1 MQLTIRI
8 GAAVDRS
15 LSEAY
20 RPLLAGAEK
29 LRVGVEKSAKGAADA
44 QVRAQKRVADSADR
58 EYAKAKATIDRWA
71 AENARA
77 ADRAAKARAA
87 AAERAAKA
95 EATAAEKATRTQERE
110 DAKRA
115 RSAQRAHAAAERSSA
130 REANARD
137 RQQLRATRARDRNH
151 LAAARAARGALGNA
165 ASTAGSTIIGAG
177 RMAGSFALDL
187 ARDVAMGAG
196 VDLDLGSLMRKNS
209 ELESKTTDLSA
220 SGFMHG
226 DARNGKRIDKRELA
240 GDALRIGKLTG
251 TDANDVVEGLQKFT
265 GLTGDLQTG
274 RELMQQLLMLSKATG
289 SSFEDMAAAAANVAN
304 VLPETADKSKV
315 IMQVMR
321 AIAGQGKLGAVE
333 IKDLAAQ
340 MAKLAAGA
348 GAFGGDKAGTMIDLG
363 ALAQVA
369 RGKGGGA
376 SASQSVNAVQ
386 SFIGTFDKGAREK
399 AFRSLGVETRD
410 QKGRLMDPETLIKS
424 ALTAAS
430 AHGGPKAF
438 ANNMQRMFADKEA
451 RKAVKGFENIYLES
465 GGGAAG
471 LKAVSAEFERLRK
484 ATMSETEVMESFRRS
499 MDTAHSQAN
508 VFNNT
513 MRESAMTVQDS
524 LTPVLLE
531 LAPRLAEI
539 AKTGAGVTEW
549 LLGMDAAARA
559 RNKAIS
565 NQVGSAHGETEKQI
579 RNGFVFQQQLDLNAD
594 VEKQALLNMQRAKA
608 EASVM
613 NKDADY
619 SGATKTALRIAD
631 AINPG
636 NFLGDRISKW
646 FGGSGTRGGGQLI
659 MDAKDKEI
667 GDRVDRATEA
677 EAKWDEIHKANLRVG
692 DLLSQGIIQVRVV
705 EDQTKKPGDGKG
717 IDLSGR
723 DSGERPR

>member
-115 RSAQRAHAAAERSSA
+115 RSAQRAHAAAERTSA
-130 REANARD
+130 REANSRD

-196 VDLDLGSLMRKNS
+196 VELDMGAHMRKNS
-209 ELESKTTDLSA
+209 ELEGRAQDLSN
-220 SGFMHG
+220 SGYIAG
-226 DARNGKRIDKRELA
+226 DARNGKRVDKRELMEQ
-240 GDALRIGKLTG
+240 ALSVGKATG
-251 TDANDVVEGLQKFT
+251 TDANAAIEGLIKFA
-265 GLTGDLQTG
+265 GKTGDLATG
-274 RELMQQLLMLSKATG
+274 REILKDLAIYSKATG
-289 SSFEDMAAAAANVAN
+289 TNMDDMVDAAGDVSSALGDVPNKG
-304 VLPETADKSKV
+304 DK
-315 IMQVMR
+315 IRLVMR
-321 AIAGQGKLGAVE
+321 SIAAQGKLGAVE
-333 IKDLAAQ
+333 MKDLASQ
-340 MAKLAAGA
+340 MAKLAANATQIEGDVGENITLL
-348 GAFGGDKAGTMIDLG
+348 GAF
-363 ALAQVA
+363 AQEA
-369 RGKGGGA
+369 RQRGGA
-376 SASQSVNAVQ
+376 SSATMAATSVAGL
-386 SFIGTFDKGAREK
+386 IGTFKTPARANAFTAATGKEVFNKQGMLRNPEELVIEALRAKGMDPKGFKKIFANVQGAR
-399 AFRSLGVETRD
+399 AVE
-410 QKGRLMDPETLIKS
+410 GF
-424 ALTAAS
+424 AS
-430 AHGGPKAF
+430 
-438 ANNMQRMFADKEA
+438 
-451 RKAVKGFENIYLES
+451 IYRQA

-471 LKAVSAEFERLRK
+471 EKAVREEFDRLKK
-484 ATMSETEVMESFRRS
+484 AAMSDVEIMESFRRAMS
-499 MDTAHSQAN
+499 TSEAQAN
-508 VFNNT
+508 VFNNS
-513 MRESAMTVQDS
+513 MRETALS
-524 LTPVLLE
+524 LQTTLQPTMLE
-531 LAPRLAEI
+531 LAPRFAEI
-539 AKTGAGVTEW
+539 AASGAKVVDW
-549 LLGMDAAARA
+549 LVGTDARQRAA
-559 RNKAIS
+559 NNAIG
-565 NQVGSAHGETEKQI
+565 NQVGAAHGETEKQI
-579 RNGFVFQQQLDLNAD
+579 GQGYIFKEQLAVNAD
-594 VEKQALLNMQRAKA
+594 AEKAALLNMQRAKA

-705 EDQTKKPGDGKG
+705 EDNTKKPGDGKG
-717 IDLSGR
+717 FDQSGR
-723 DSGERPR
+723 TSGEKPR